1 MTDFL
6 NLVRIELYNYH
17 LLMIIS
23 KTLDP
28 PLGFVIILIQT
39 ITFTAN
45 HRVNMMRF
53 GQLINF

>member
-1 MTDFL
+1 
-6 NLVRIELYNYH
+6 
-17 LLMIIS
+17 MIIP

-45 HRVNMMRF
+45 HRVYMMRF
-53 GQLINF
+53 GQLIIFETRLNNFKKCVL

>member
-1 MTDFL
+1 
-6 NLVRIELYNYH
+6 
-17 LLMIIS
+17 MIIS

-45 HRVNMMRF
+45 HRVNMMRNRTVD
-53 GQLINF
+53 NFLDTIKQFLKMCFIV

>member
-1 MTDFL
+1 MHVIL
-6 NLVRIELYNYH
+6 
-17 LLMIIS
+17 S

-53 GQLINF
+53 GQLIIS